1 MIWGTASPSAKLT
14 GDSGSA
20 FEALL
25 IGDCRL
31 FRSWWKIRR
40 CAFLGLLQ
48 KYRPEADI
56 GRRHRSDDAGSSRA
70 QAREVEIINL
80 LRLSQPRDQA

>member
-1 MIWGTASPSAKLT
+1 MIWGTTSPSAKLT

-31 FRSWWKIRR
+31 FRSLVENSPLRL
-40 CAFLGLLQ
+40 LGLLQ

>member
-1 MIWGTASPSAKLT
+1 MMWGTTSPSAKLT

-31 FRSWWKIRR
+31 FRSLAENQLLRL
-40 CAFLGLLQ
+40 LGLLQ
-48 KYRPEADI
+48 HYRRKAAVHAQHDEHELEMATDKQM
-56 GRRHRSDDAGSSRA
+56 RQTLSSRICS
-70 QAREVEIINL
+70 RPV
-80 LRLSQPRDQA
+80 